1 MIVNIFNRH
10 AKATAKGPVQ
20 YLLSEHDHTGKK
32 RSVPPVVL
40 EGDPAITDKLID
52 SLPFEHTYVAGCIS
66 FRYDEHPTAEQKR
79 ECMRE
84 FERCFMAGLDR
95 SGYNILWVEH
105 QDKGRV
111 ELNFVVPRV
120 ELSTMKSMNIHPPGK
135 KNIDFFHT
143 FEVVMN
149 DRFGYDQIERNPEKL
164 KKNGYELKILAQTL
178 RDGKLIGKAQK
189 EKVHEHLVKKIKTG
203 DIRNRAQ
210 LIDYM
215 KSRGSEFSRT
225 GDDYISLRSSTGK
238 NVRFKGYIYE
248 NNGGANYDFSRL
260 STPHL
265 TPQQRGL
272 AQQKLLQH
280 TMERAAFNQGRYPS
294 SRRDRLRPA
303 VNPPAGRS
311 VYAGALARRI
321 TKERRRPDMGMKKGT
336 YTAKNIE
343 SVLMGKNVER
353 VQFNGTGDI
362 LVKKDI
368 ADTAAKNAIQPFRA
382 KIAEVRAST
391 PAQTPQAASKPSGDV
406 PTTHSTDLTSINLA
420 IGNLQGSLVEAAAKG
435 DIEGAAKIK
444 QQIAQLEAQKREL
457 IRQANDRAHQ
467 EQINALNAG
476 RAHSN

>member
-10 AKATAKGPVQ
+10 AKASAKGPVQ

-32 RSVPPVVL
+32 RTVAPVVL
-40 EGDPAITDKLID
+40 EGDPATTDKLID
-52 SLPFEHTYVAGCIS
+52 SLAFEHTYVAGCIS
-66 FRYDEHPTAEQKR
+66 FRYDERPTAEQKH

-84 FERCFMAGLDR
+84 FERCFMAGLAR

-178 RDGKLIGKAQK
+178 RGGKPIGKAQK
-189 EKVHEHLVKKIKTG
+189 EKVHEHLVQKVKAG
-203 DIRNRAQ
+203 DIRNRVE

-248 NNGGANYDFSRL
+248 NNGGANYDLSRVA
-260 STPHL
+260 TPHL
-265 TPQQRGL
+265 TPQQRDH

-280 TMERAAFNQGRYPS
+280 TLERAAFNHGRYSS
-294 SRRDRLRPA
+294 SRRDALRPKA
-303 VNPPAGRS
+303 NPPTDRS
-311 VYAGALARRI
+311 VYAGGLARRI
-321 TKERRRPDMGMKKGT
+321 TKERLRPDMGMKQGT
-336 YTAKNIE
+336 YTAKVIGT
-343 SVLMGKNVER
+343 VLMGKNVER
-353 VQFNGTGDI
+353 VQFNGAGDI

-368 ADTAAKNAIQPFRA
+368 ADNATKNAIQPFKA
-382 KIAEVRAST
+382 KVAQPRAST
-391 PAQTPQAASKPSGDV
+391 LTQTPQAASKPSGGV
-406 PTTHSTDLTSINLA
+406 PTTHGTDLTSVNLS
-420 IGNLQGSLVEAAAKG
+420 IGNLQGALIEAAAKG

-457 IRQANDRAHQ
+457 IRQANDRTHQ
-467 EQINALNAG
+467 EQLRALNSA
-476 RAHSN
+476 R

>member
-10 AKATAKGPVQ
+10 AKASAKGPVQ

-79 ECMRE
+79 ECIRE

-203 DIRNRAQ
+203 EIRNRIE

-215 KSRGSEFSRT
+215 KSRGSEFSRV
-225 GDDYISLRSSTGK
+225 GDDYISLRSSSGK

-248 NNGGANYDFSRL
+248 NNGDANYDLSRL
-260 STPHL
+260 ATPHL
-265 TPQQRGL
+265 TPQQRDH

-280 TMERAAFNQGRYPS
+280 TVERAAFNYGRYTTR
-294 SRRDRLRPA
+294 RRDALRPK
-303 VNPPAGRS
+303 VNPPADRS
-311 VYAGALARRI
+311 VYVGALARRM
-321 TKERRRPDMGMKKGT
+321 TKERLRPDMGIKQGT
-336 YTAKNIE
+336 YTSKNIE
-343 SVLMGKNVER
+343 SVLTGRNVER
-353 VQFNGTGDI
+353 VQFNGADDI
-362 LVKKDI
+362 LIKKDI
-368 ADTAAKNAIQPFRA
+368 ADPVAKNAVKPFKT
-382 KIAEVRAST
+382 KIVEVRGST
-391 PAQTPQAASKPSGDV
+391 PAQTPQAASKSSGSL
-406 PTTHSTDLTSINLA
+406 PTAHSIDLTSINLA
-420 IGNLQGSLVEAAAKG
+420 IGNLQRSIVAAAAKG
-435 DIEGAAKIK
+435 DIEGAAKIT

-457 IRQANDRAHQ
+457 IRQANDRAYQ
-467 EQINALNAG
+467 RRLRSLNSTRG
-476 RAHSN
+476 L